1 MISESQRRCF
11 LQQEP
16 NCRFK
21 RLRKI
26 IKRSFIISHFFCLF
40 SESKTTSADGDFDF
54 SSKEASEVFARR
66 SWRVSRIFPAVLWSF
81 YTWRSC
87 RVVVLE
93 DLTVVQ
99 RRREGEEDGD

>member
-40 SESKTTSADGDFDF
+40 SESKTSSADGDFDF
-54 SSKEASEVFARR
+54 SSKEASEVFAHR
-66 SWRVSRIFPAVLWSF
+66 SWLVSRIFPAVLWSF
-81 YTWRSC
+81 DTRRSC